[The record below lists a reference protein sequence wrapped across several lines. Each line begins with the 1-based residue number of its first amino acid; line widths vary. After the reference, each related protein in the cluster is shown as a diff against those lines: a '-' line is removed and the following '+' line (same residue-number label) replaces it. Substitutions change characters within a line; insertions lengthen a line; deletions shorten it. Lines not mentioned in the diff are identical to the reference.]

1 MILKVMVTKGGRA
14 TEMDFPRVE
23 ATLRWIEISLNRQV
37 AIAVQPEN
45 VREELQLIMEAF
57 VIA

>member
-1 MILKVMVTKGGRA
+1 MVTKGGRA
-14 TEMDFPRVE
+14 TETDFPRVE
-23 ATLRWIEISLNRQV
+23 ATLRRIEIPLNRQV
-37 AIAVQPEN
+37 TIAVQPEN